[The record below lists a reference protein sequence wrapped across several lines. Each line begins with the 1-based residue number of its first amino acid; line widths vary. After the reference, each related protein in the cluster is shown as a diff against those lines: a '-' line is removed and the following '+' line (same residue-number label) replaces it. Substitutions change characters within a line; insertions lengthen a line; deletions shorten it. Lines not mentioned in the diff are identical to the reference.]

1 MSETAKQPTIVT
13 LESPF
18 IDARG
23 VIQPLLGLPVRD
35 VALISSKKGAV
46 RANHYHRT
54 DWHYCYV
61 LSGSL
66 EYLHRP
72 VSSNQPPEVQII
84 TAGQMFYTPAML
96 EHAMRFLED
105 TQFIVMS
112 GNPRDQQTYESD
124 IVRVQLA

>member
-1 MSETAKQPTIVT
+1 MSETTEPTIIT

-23 VIQPLLGLPVRD
+23 VIQPLLGVQVRD
-35 VALISSKKGAV
+35 VALITSKKGAV
-46 RANHYHRT
+46 RANHYHKT

-61 LSGSL
+61 LYGSL

-72 VSSNQPPEVQII
+72 VGSKQPPEVQIVS
-84 TAGQMFYTPAML
+84 AEQMFYTPALL

-112 GNPRDQQTYESD
+112 GNARDHQTYESD

>member
-1 MSETAKQPTIVT
+1 MRETAKRSTTVT
-13 LESPF
+13 LDSPF

-23 VIQPLLGLPVRD
+23 VIQPLLGLQVQD
-35 VALISSKKGAV
+35 VALITSKKGAV
-46 RANHYHRT
+46 RANHYHKT

-61 LSGSL
+61 LYGRL

-72 VSSNQPPEVQII
+72 VGSKQPPEVQII
-84 TAGQMFYTPAML
+84 SAGQLFYTPAML

>member
-1 MSETAKQPTIVT
+1 MTESSNESTVVE
-13 LESPF
+13 LENPF
-18 IDARG
+18 VDARG
-23 VIQPLLGLPVRD
+23 IIQPLLGMPVHD
-35 VALISSKKGAV
+35 VALITSKKGAV
-46 RANHYHRT
+46 RANHYHKT

-61 LSGSL
+61 LRGSL

-72 VSSNQPPEVQII
+72 VGSNQPPAVQVIA
-84 TAGQMFYTPAML
+84 AGQLFFTPAML

-112 GNPRDQQTYESD
+112 GNPRDHETYETD